1 MFETI
6 YYTFIS
12 LLLYF
17 IILFFSQVLYSVLK
31 RKKTSLELLKII
43 RDLFKTI
50 VFIVLLI
57 YAHILNLLSLSVNF
71 VSLFFFGLF
80 TLLFIFLFTKKDNSY
95 YPLHTK
101 VSAILLSPIIEEV
114 ICREIAYNSDYILIS
129 YLLGTIIFIFF
140 HFAFDFKSIIYFL
153 CMSSFLFLLREQSG
167 AVLNSILLHMLVN
180 LTIIY
185 RK

>member
-1 MFETI
+1 MFETT

-17 IILFFSQVLYSVLK
+17 IILFFSQVLYSILK
-31 RKKTSLELLKII
+31 RKKTSLEFLKII
-43 RDLFKTI
+43 RDLFKTVI
-50 VFIVLLI
+50 FIGLLI
-57 YAHILNLLSLSVNF
+57 YAHILNFLSLSVNF
-71 VSLFFFGLF
+71 VSLFFFGLC
-80 TLLFIFLFTKKDNSY
+80 TIFLFTKKDNSHY
-95 YPLHTK
+95 TLHTK

-129 YLLGTIIFIFF
+129 YILGTIIFIFF

-153 CMSSFLFLLREQSG
+153 CMSSLLFLLREQSG
-167 AVLNSILLHMLVN
+167 AVLNSILLHMLMN

>member
-1 MFETI
+1 MFETT

-57 YAHILNLLSLSVNF
+57 YAHILNELSLSVNF
-71 VSLFFFGLF
+71 VSLFFFGLC
-80 TLLFIFLFTKKDNSY
+80 TILFIFLFTKKDNSH

-101 VSAILLSPIIEEV
+101 VSAILLSPVIEEV
-114 ICREIAYNSDYILIS
+114 ICREIAYNSDYV
-129 YLLGTIIFIFF
+129 F
-140 HFAFDFKSIIYFL
+140 
-153 CMSSFLFLLREQSG
+153 SFLYTGNDHLYLFPFCF
-167 AVLNSILLHMLVN
+167 
-180 LTIIY
+180 
-185 RK
+185 

>member
-17 IILFFSQVLYSVLK
+17 IILFFSQVLYSILK
-31 RKKTSLELLKII
+31 RKKTSLEFLKII
-43 RDLFKTI
+43 RDLFKTV
-50 VFIVLLI
+50 VFIGLLI

-71 VSLFFFGLF
+71 VSLFFFGLC
-80 TLLFIFLFTKKDNSY
+80 TILFILLFTKKDNSH

-114 ICREIAYNSDYILIS
+114 ICREIAYNSDYVLVS
-129 YLLGTIIFIFF
+129 FMLGTIIFIFF
-140 HFAFDFKSIIYFL
+140 HFAFDFKSLIYFL
-153 CMSSFLFLLREQSG
+153 CMSSLFFLLREQSG
-167 AVLNSILLHMLVN
+167 SVLNSIFLHMIIN
-180 LTIIY
+180 TTIIY